1 MRMQFVIRRFS
12 LVEITLALAI
22 LGIGIASIMVLF
34 PVGINANTSAVADNN
49 VADIAEYL
57 LGYVQKQV
65 DQDFYNGKSMSD
77 TDSLIGSL
85 PSSCNQTNIESFD
98 AIPGLTNLKKASTAT
113 DVFRYEQASEV
124 NGETVVD
131 FSAEARMWGGD
142 VGVTYR
148 DWTVAGAPYKAGTI
162 SKTDNYE
169 RLVYLE
175 TSWPGD
181 VPYKVGSNYPR
192 EKRTFLLDVFNPA
205 FSLNPVVG
213 SSPSCNGV
221 F

>member
-1 MRMQFVIRRFS
+1 M
-12 LVEITLALAI
+12 VEVTLALAI

-34 PVGINANTSAVADNN
+34 PVGINANNSAVADNN

-65 DQDFYNGKSMSD
+65 NMEFYAGKAMSD
-77 TDSLIGSL
+77 ADSLIGSL
-85 PSSCNQTNIESFD
+85 PSSCNQTNIESFE
-98 AIPGLTNLKKASTAT
+98 AISGLANLKKAKVPSVT
-113 DVFRYEQASEV
+113 DVFRYEQNSEV

-131 FSAEARMWGGD
+131 FSAEARLWGGD
-142 VGVTYR
+142 VSVAYR
-148 DWTVAGAPYKAGTI
+148 NWTVAGAPYKTGTI

-175 TSWPGD
+175 ASWPGD

-192 EKRTFLLDVFNPA
+192 EKRTFVFDVFNPA
-205 FSLNPVVG
+205 FSLNPAVG